1 MAERPGSVLFA
12 CTMNAVR
19 SPMAEAIAKHLFGR
33 ELTID
38 SAGLRAGSLDMFAVA
53 AMDEIG
59 IDISQHIPKSFD
71 ELEETAFDLI
81 VSLSPQAQHRAVEL
95 TRAAATELEFW
106 NTFDPS
112 MIEGNRDQRL
122 AAYREVRDGL
132 MKRIGERFADG
143 AAASGGP
150 TV

>member
-1 MAERPGSVLFA
+1 MAG
-12 CTMNAVR
+12 
-19 SPMAEAIAKHLFGR
+19 AIAKHLFGR
-33 ELTID
+33 EIAVD

-59 IDISQHIPKSFD
+59 IDISQHRPKSFED
-71 ELEETAFDLI
+71 LAESAFDLI

-112 MIEGNRDQRL
+112 LIEGNRDQRL
-122 AAYREVRDGL
+122 AAYRETRDGL
-132 MKRIGERFADG
+132 MKRIAERFADAVT
-143 AAASGGP
+143 AAGGP

>member
-1 MAERPGSVLFA
+1 MPDRPASVLFC
-12 CTMNAVR
+12 CTSNALR

-143 AAASGGP
+143 AAVSGGP